1 MLPKTKPRI
10 IRTSFEAGKLSST
23 EICAPSTKEIEHAVC
38 MLGFRPDILVLVP
51 HDLEDIFIS
60 IMDIAKRVN

>member
-1 MLPKTKPRI
+1 
-10 IRTSFEAGKLSST
+10 
-23 EICAPSTKEIEHAVC
+23 

-51 HDLEDIFIS
+51 HDLDDIFIS